1 LIKHLIPFIPEKIEK
16 YYEPFL
22 GGGSMFFFLAPA
34 KAEIS
39 DASGALIESY
49 KSVRRDVERTL
60 RFLRPLRP
68 SRTAFN
74 RIKKMEP
81 TNDGQIAGSFIFLNR
96 ACWNGLYRVNS
107 DGVFNVPYGWPRTN
121 FLIDEE
127 NLRECAKQLRR
138 RSITLRQQDFEDIED
153 RVSRDDFVFLDPP
166 YVTAHNMNG
175 FVDWNERIFSWA
187 DQVRLAS
194 MAKRLIAKGAN
205 VLITNADHDD
215 VRKLY
220 AGLIYRRI
228 VRTSTLAA
236 DKSKRTKTSEA
247 VPAHRGASS
256 GDVRWMEREAAPGGA
271 E

>member
-1 LIKHLIPFIPEKIEK
+1 
-16 YYEPFL
+16 
-22 GGGSMFFFLAPA
+22 
-34 KAEIS
+34 
-39 DASGALIESY
+39 
-49 KSVRRDVERTL
+49 
-60 RFLRPLRP
+60 
-68 SRTAFN
+68 
-74 RIKKMEP
+74 MEP

-175 FVDWNERIFSWA
+175 LVDWNERIFSWA

-194 MAKRLIAKGAN
+194 MAKRLIASQM
-205 VLITNADHDD
+205 
-215 VRKLY
+215 Y
-220 AGLIYRRI
+220 
-228 VRTSTLAA
+228 
-236 DKSKRTKTSEA
+236 
-247 VPAHRGASS
+247 
-256 GDVRWMEREAAPGGA
+256 
-271 E
+271 

>member
-96 ACWNGLYRVNS
+96 AWWNGLYRVNS

-121 FLIDEE
+121 FLIDEKIYA
-127 NLRECAKQLRR
+127 NAQSNCDDVLSLYASKILKISKIASVATILYFSIHRTLRR
-138 RSITLRQQDFEDIED
+138 IT
-153 RVSRDDFVFLDPP
+153 
-166 YVTAHNMNG
+166 
-175 FVDWNERIFSWA
+175 
-187 DQVRLAS
+187 
-194 MAKRLIAKGAN
+194 
-205 VLITNADHDD
+205 
-215 VRKLY
+215 
-220 AGLIYRRI
+220 
-228 VRTSTLAA
+228 
-236 DKSKRTKTSEA
+236 
-247 VPAHRGASS
+247 
-256 GDVRWMEREAAPGGA
+256 
-271 E
+271 